1 MSIYSAV
8 LFSPHPL
15 EEVGPVTAPGT
26 LRAQKRLQTQVRR
39 LGATSCS
46 RGPDAL
52 PKEDHMK
59 DEAAPELG
67 PGEHPPPIRGGWDE
81 TRMLPCP
88 QSQGGAR
95 TEEVGE
101 KEVWGEPRVGQEVR
115 SGGLGGEGNPTA
127 ETGKAPGARRWVTR

>member
-1 MSIYSAV
+1 MRETGTGSSHTGPGNTVTRANTWVALTKGRFESLSIYSAV

-15 EEVGPVTAPGT
+15 GEVGPVTAPGT
-26 LRAQKRLQTQVRR
+26 PRAQERLQTQVRR

-52 PKEDHMK
+52 PKEDRMK

-81 TRMLPCP
+81 TRMLLCP
-88 QSQGGAR
+88 QSQGG
-95 TEEVGE
+95 
-101 KEVWGEPRVGQEVR
+101 
-115 SGGLGGEGNPTA
+115 
-127 ETGKAPGARRWVTR
+127 